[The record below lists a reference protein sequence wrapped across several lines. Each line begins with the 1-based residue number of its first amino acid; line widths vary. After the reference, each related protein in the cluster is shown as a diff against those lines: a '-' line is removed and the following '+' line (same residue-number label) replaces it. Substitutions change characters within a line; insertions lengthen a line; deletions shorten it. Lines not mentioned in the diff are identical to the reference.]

1 MLTPEM
7 QSTVD
12 STLGKGGFAPG
23 AGGFDVTAHDQA
35 AAQVPG
41 GPASADQAF
50 AGTAVEV
57 TAEINGEPRR
67 FEAAGDTTLLTA
79 LRETLALTAAK
90 EGCAQGD
97 CGSCIVVMDGEPVNS
112 CLVLAA
118 EANGSQITTLEG
130 LARGSELHPLQR
142 EFTARWAFQCGYCTP
157 GMVMSCFALLSKNV
171 EPTDAEIR
179 EAIEGN
185 LCRCTNYRPIVEAVR
200 AAAAELR
207 AGAPDGRDNVRAG
220 E

>member
-1 MLTPEM
+1 M

-12 STLGKGGFAPG
+12 SKVGEGGGSAPG
-23 AGGFDVTAHDQA
+23 RGGFDATAHGQA

-57 TAEINGEPRR
+57 SADITGEPRR
-67 FEAAGDTTLLTA
+67 FEAAADTTLLTA
-79 LRETLALTAAK
+79 LRETLGLTAAK

-97 CGSCIVVMDGEPVNS
+97 CGSCIVLMDGEPVNT
-112 CLVLAA
+112 CLVLAP
-118 EANGSQITTLEG
+118 EANGRQITTLEG
-130 LARGSELHPLQR
+130 LARGAKLHPLQR
-142 EFTARWAFQCGYCTP
+142 EFTERWAFQCGYCTP
-157 GMVMSCFALLSKNV
+157 GMVISCFSLLSKNL
-171 EPTDAEIR
+171 EPTDVEIR

-207 AGAPDGRDNVRAG
+207 AGEPAGRDKVKAG